1 MDSISN
7 LGTSELDEHFLR
19 RSFEVA
25 RRALTHGNHPFGA
38 ILVDQNRNV
47 LIEAENGY
55 MPAHDGTAHAE
66 RLLATQACTTLSPD
80 VLKGAT
86 LYSSAE
92 PCAMCAGAIYWAGI
106 GRLVYGLS
114 EHRLRAVTGNHP
126 ENPTLDLPCREV
138 FKSGQRADRGD
149 RAAAGGR
156 GRSAARRRLEQI
168 AAAAQSQDSPK
179 RKWRRELIA
188 APSFT

>member
-1 MDSISN
+1 MSDLASLTPREI
-7 LGTSELDEHFLR
+7 DEHFLR

-38 ILVDQNRNV
+38 ILVDQDHNV

-55 MPAHDGTAHAE
+55 MPARDGTAHAE
-66 RLLATQACTTLSPD
+66 RLLATQACTTLSPEL
-80 VLKGAT
+80 LKDAT

-138 FKSGQRADRGD
+138 FGSGQRPTAVLGPLLEDE
-149 RAAAGGR
+149 AEAVHAG
-156 GRSAARRRLEQI
+156 AW
-168 AAAAQSQDSPK
+168 K
-179 RKWRRELIA
+179 K
-188 APSFT
+188 